1 MIYSI
6 ENEFLYV
13 SVDTAGAQ
21 LASIRSKKTGV
32 EYLWQ
37 GDKTYWGGR
46 AYNLFPFIGR
56 MTGGVYS
63 YQGKTYNIRPHGLAR
78 YYELALQGKN
88 KTEMTFLLSNETA
101 EDIPS
106 QYPFRFHFFVTFSL
120 QDNKLTVDYKV
131 VNKETERELICSL
144 GGHPG
149 INVPFGGGKF
159 EEYCIEFE
167 HTTPVM
173 QHLLSENK
181 FMSGS
186 SVPYSLED
194 GVRLPLQHSLF
205 DNDALVFTETCGTV
219 AIKKMV
225 GGKPCATPFVKMRYD
240 GFKYFAL
247 WQATNTDAP
256 FLCLE
261 PWQSV
266 CSTEG
271 IIDDLETKADMLRIP
286 PCKEARASFSL
297 EIGE

>member
-6 ENEFLYV
+6 ENECLYV

-56 MTGGVYS
+56 MTGGVYT
-63 YQGKTYNIRPHGLAR
+63 YQGNTYTIRPHGLAR
-78 YYELALQGKN
+78 YYQFSLQSKSQ
-88 KTEMTFLLSNETA
+88 TEMTFLLTDESS
-101 EDIPS
+101 EDMLS
-106 QYPFRFHFFVTFSL
+106 QYPFRFSFFVTFSL
-120 QDNKLTVDYKV
+120 KENKLLTNYKV
-131 VNKETERELICSL
+131 VNKETEKELICTL

-149 INVPFGGGKF
+149 INVPFAGGTF
-159 EEYCIEFE
+159 EDYCVEFE
-167 HTTPVM
+167 HATPII

-181 FMSGS
+181 FMSGNS
-186 SVPYSLED
+186 APYHLED
-194 GVRLPLQHSLF
+194 GVRMPLQHSLF
-205 DNDALVFTETCGTV
+205 DNDALIFTGTCGTV
-219 AIKKMV
+219 SIKKNIADT
-225 GGKPCATPFVKMRYD
+225 GKTTYVKMRYD

-271 IIDDLETKADMLRIP
+271 IIDDLATKADMLHIP
-286 PCKEARASFSL
+286 PCGESHASFSL

>member
-21 LASIRSKKTGV
+21 LASIRSKKTNI

-37 GDKTYWGGR
+37 GDKAYWGGR

-56 MTGGVYS
+56 MTDGVYT
-63 YQGKTYNIRPHGLAR
+63 YQGNTYSIRSHGLAR
-78 YYELALQGKN
+78 YYDFSLQGKSH
-88 KTEMTFLLSNETA
+88 TEMTFLFSDETA
-101 EDIPS
+101 EDILT
-106 QYPFRFHFFVTFSL
+106 QYPFRFAFFVTFSL
-120 QDNKLTVDYKV
+120 QENKLFVDYKV
-131 VNKETERELICSL
+131 VNKEKDKKLICSL

-149 INVPFGGGKF
+149 INVPFAGGKF
-159 EEYCIEFE
+159 EDYCVEFE
-167 HTTPVM
+167 HATPVM

-181 FMSGS
+181 FMSGNF
-186 SVPYSLED
+186 VPYDLED
-194 GVRLPLQHSLF
+194 GRRLPLQHSLF
-205 DNDALVFTETCGTV
+205 DNDALVFTGTCGSV
-219 AIKKMV
+219 SIKKNV
-225 GGKPCATPFVKMRYD
+225 AGTASAFVKMNYD

-247 WQATNTDAP
+247 WHATNTDAP
-256 FLCLE
+256 FVCLE

-271 IIDDLETKADMLRIP
+271 IIDDLETKADMLHIP
-286 PCKEARASFSL
+286 PCGESRATFSL